1 MKRDMLKTLLRLILQ
16 SQRQDWLV
24 NNYFQVHLIT
34 GEFEIEEDVGLSHVS
49 NMLER
54 LGDAIVIG
62 FDKKKITYG
71 GKNED

>member
-1 MKRDMLKTLLRLILQ
+1 MTTKIKTY
-16 SQRQDWLV
+16 SLV
-24 NNYFQVHLIT
+24 NNYFQIHLIT

-62 FDKKKITYG
+62 FDNNNNNNKKSILMHEEK
-71 GKNED
+71 